1 VDPRHLNSLDMNPA
15 AGEMISGYLA
25 VLESELHT
33 GRRYRARI
41 LAEIADGLACAV
53 GERTDVGVAP
63 AAAARSA
70 LAEFGDPRELAGA
83 FARQHG
89 TVTAHRL
96 GMALVTTGPLVGATW
111 LAAYGTGG
119 AGLLWQA
126 AGLLSALPQLAVAL
140 AVTVPA
146 AIIAATG
153 AGWAARRVKVP
164 ARAVTGA
171 AVVAAIGCVA
181 GDLSLLL
188 TALLDHRLTGA
199 GSVGLIVVAAVAS
212 VLRLSAAGW
221 AGRRVAWLR
230 AAGR

>member
-1 VDPRHLNSLDMNPA
+1 MDPA
-15 AGEMISGYLA
+15 AADVISGYLTT
-25 VLESELHT
+25 LGSRLPP

-53 GERTDVGVAP
+53 AERTSAGVAP
-63 AAAARSA
+63 AVAACCAV
-70 LAEFGDPRELAGA
+70 AEFGDPRELAGA
-83 FARQHG
+83 FARQRG
-89 TVTAHRL
+89 AVTAHRL
-96 GMALVTTGPLVGATW
+96 GMALVATGPLVGLTW
-111 LAAYGTGG
+111 VAAYATGE

-126 AGLLSALPQLAVAL
+126 AGLLSALPQLAL
-140 AVTVPA
+140 AVAVAVPA

-153 AGWAARRVKVP
+153 AGWAARRVRVP
-164 ARAVTGA
+164 VRVVTGA
-171 AVVAAIGCVA
+171 ALVAAIGCVT

-188 TALLDHRLTGA
+188 TALLDHRPSGA
-199 GSVGLIVVAAVAS
+199 GPVGLIVVAAVAS